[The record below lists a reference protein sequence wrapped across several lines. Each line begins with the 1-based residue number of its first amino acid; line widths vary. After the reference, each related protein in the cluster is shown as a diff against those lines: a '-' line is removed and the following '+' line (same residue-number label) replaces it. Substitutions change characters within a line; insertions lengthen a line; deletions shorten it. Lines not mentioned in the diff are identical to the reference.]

1 MSNPNGVEVGQIWQD
16 NDKRCQTP
24 ESERLLKV
32 LEVTDTHAKVVTVDR
47 EGRFWPT
54 ALKARMTKIRLDR
67 FKPTT
72 TGYRRREDLEVQR

>member
-16 NDKRCQTP
+16 NDKRYQSP

-32 LEVTDTHAKVVTVDR
+32 LEVTDTHGKVVTVDR
-47 EGRFWPT
+47 QGNFHPS
-54 ALKARMTKIRLDR
+54 ALRARMTKIRLDR

-72 TGYRRREDLEVQR
+72 TGYRRREDLEVQA